1 MKFTSSLVMESFS
14 IFRSISSLQI
24 LIKSPKIEKYAQII
38 FFFKE
43 KSFCW
48 KVNIFFTKIL
58 RNLPNWKIKTI

>member
-38 FFFKE
+38 FFFFK
-43 KSFCW
+43 KSPFVG
-48 KVNIFFTKIL
+48 KLTSFLQKF
-58 RNLPNWKIKTI
+58 